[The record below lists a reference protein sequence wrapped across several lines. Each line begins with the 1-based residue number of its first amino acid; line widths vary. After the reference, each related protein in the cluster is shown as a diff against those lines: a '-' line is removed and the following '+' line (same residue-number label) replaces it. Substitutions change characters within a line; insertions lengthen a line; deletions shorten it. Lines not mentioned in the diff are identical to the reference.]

1 LADQGPAPGLNAA
14 IRHGAA
20 CAARRLGPSPRAA
33 LVADLPALRPAEL
46 DEALAEARTS
56 PSSAFVRDAAGNG
69 TTLLVAGAAE
79 LLRPSFGRSSA
90 HNHESRGARRCK
102 WLYRACASMSTPQP
116 ISTPQPES
124 ASVPIAAL
132 STSG

>member
-90 HNHESRGARRCK
+90 HNHESRGALPLQVAVPSLR
-102 WLYRACASMSTPQP
+102 LDVDTPADLD
-116 ISTPQPES
+116 T
-124 ASVPIAAL
+124 AA
-132 STSG
+132 